1 MHAFSPP
8 LFPDSGWAPMGEY
21 ESYKLVGDNHYNDTF
36 FDFPVPETYGV
47 VHHQT
52 SLGVPVSSEGNGINN
67 NPVEIKKL
75 NHNAKERN
83 RRQKANLLFSSLRS
97 CLPRSYQSKKLSI
110 PETVLRSLQY
120 IPELQEEVKK
130 LTQKKEDLL
139 VRVSDQKE
147 RYLTPQA
154 KVAASYFSTV
164 FATKSRD
171 NEVTVQ
177 ISSSKIHNFSIHN
190 VLSGLE
196 EDGFVLVNISS
207 SRSSRGERLF
217 YTLHLQVDKT
227 DSYKLICE
235 DLRQRVLYLYEGCV
249 NSFK

>member
-1 MHAFSPP
+1 MHAFNPP
-8 LFPDSGWAPMGEY
+8 LFPDSGWAPTEEY
-21 ESYKLVGDNHYNDTF
+21 ESFKLVGDNQINDSF
-36 FDFPVPETYGV
+36 FDFPVPKTYGV
-47 VHHQT
+47 VHHPT
-52 SLGVPVSSEGNGINN
+52 IPVLPKGNGIDNN
-67 NPVEIKKL
+67 SVQIKKL

-83 RRQKANLLFSSLRS
+83 RRQKANLLFSSLGS
-97 CLPRSYQSKKLSI
+97 CLPRSNQSKKLSI
-110 PETVLRSLQY
+110 PETVSRSLEY
-120 IPELQEEVKK
+120 ISELQEEVKK

-235 DLRQRVLYLYEGCV
+235 DLSQRVLYLYEGCV